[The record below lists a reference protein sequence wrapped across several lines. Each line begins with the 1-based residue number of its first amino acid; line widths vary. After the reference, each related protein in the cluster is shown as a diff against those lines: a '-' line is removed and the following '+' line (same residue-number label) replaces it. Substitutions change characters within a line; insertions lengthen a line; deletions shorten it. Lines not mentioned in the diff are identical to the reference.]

1 MLLPAAPDG
10 NSPQKLSTKHKPAE
24 PSGPLYIPLNLEYP
38 GLRKVHQNPPVY
50 ICENFLT
57 DEECEAF
64 ITTAGPLLQ
73 RSKTH
78 AISGAYLS
86 TLLTPIEA
94 LLALLIS

>member
-10 NSPQKLSTKHKPAE
+10 NSPQKPSTKHKPAE
-24 PSGPLYIPLNLEYP
+24 PSGPLYLPLNLEYP

-57 DEECEAF
+57 DEEEHSSRLP
-64 ITTAGPLLQ
+64 GPLLQ